1 MTVQSAK
8 LHDGSRGKFR
18 LIAVRPAMP
27 SQVLTIDRDNVAD
40 TITEIVDGYW
50 EPIRYPAHLKLP
62 LTVIGNEN
70 GTLNGS
76 PYNRWGILGG
86 FVVTRYSS
94 NGSHLSLTDKQIQQV
109 LSDLGDADDGYLN
122 PACNVL
128 NSFREPFAIHGIP
141 ASGWMP
147 SDGKWFG

>member
-1 MTVQSAK
+1 MKIAWWMSLIGRDTQ
-8 LHDGSRGKFR
+8 LRR
-18 LIAVRPAMP
+18 LFGA
-27 SQVLTIDRDNVAD
+27 TISSWCINKKSPVVSDHG
-40 TITEIVDGYW
+40 I
-50 EPIRYPAHLKLP
+50 
-62 LTVIGNEN
+62 
-70 GTLNGS
+70 LNGS

-86 FVVTRYSS
+86 FVVTRFSS
-94 NGSHLSLTDKQIQQV
+94 NGSYLSLTDKQIQQV